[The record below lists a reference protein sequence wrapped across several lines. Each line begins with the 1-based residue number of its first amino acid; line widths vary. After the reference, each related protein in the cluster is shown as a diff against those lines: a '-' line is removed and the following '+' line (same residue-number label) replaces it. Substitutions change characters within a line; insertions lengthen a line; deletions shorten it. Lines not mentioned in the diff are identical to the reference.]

1 MQVFKHFVGYLALLM
16 SATAFLAAR
25 YVLLPFA
32 DSTGEVVK
40 TLSYGITFSAIAIVA
55 GFVGAWLLISERYL
69 AIVLSIVL
77 ALSAAPSLIGSILD
91 LSDYLS
97 ASGYNGFGSI
107 IMIIAGNYVLPVGAA
122 LAVAIGVGCAIRA
135 IRSRTRLQIHHA

>member
-1 MQVFKHFVGYLALLM
+1 M
-16 SATAFLAAR
+16 
-25 YVLLPFA
+25 
-32 DSTGEVVK
+32 K